1 MYHGGVFLAHF
12 DCADDEVQFDLRQ
25 APRNP
30 VLVVR
35 QRVVAAYL
43 VVDPQQ
49 NGTDVSLQVGTQLRV
64 AAKIIG
70 VVLVNT
76 GQRM

>member
-1 MYHGGVFLAHF
+1 M
-12 DCADDEVQFDLRQ
+12 
-25 APRNP
+25 
-30 VLVVR
+30 VR

-43 VVDPQQ
+43 VVDPQH
-49 NGTDVSLQVGTQLRV
+49 NGTDVSLQVGTQLQV

-70 VVLVNT
+70 VVLVNA